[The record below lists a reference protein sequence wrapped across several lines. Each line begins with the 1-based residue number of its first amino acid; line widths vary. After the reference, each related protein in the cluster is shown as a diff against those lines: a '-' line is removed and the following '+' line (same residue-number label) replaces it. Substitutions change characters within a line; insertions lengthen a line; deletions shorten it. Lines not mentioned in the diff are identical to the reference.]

1 MPLRLEKVWTDAAS
15 YRSRIFRPADV
26 LLPSHE
32 SSAWG
37 GVPHSCFSRWDVLSG
52 WQPWSWGEGRGTSRK
67 RKEDPVFLRPSATQV
82 HTQGEHTHAP
92 GLWLKLV
99 WCTLGGTSWRFGNGA
114 GMEQGQTKSQPSF
127 SQVTKHKTKD
137 PGVALGDCDLTR
149 CISQVLFI
157 CLEPT

>member
-1 MPLRLEKVWTDAAS
+1 MQHPIDPEFSGQLTSFYPVMRAQHGEGCLIHAFQDEMYYLAGSPEAEVKGE
-15 YRSRIFRPADV
+15 V
-26 LLPSHE
+26 LL
-32 SSAWG
+32 
-37 GVPHSCFSRWDVLSG
+37 
-52 WQPWSWGEGRGTSRK
+52 GRGRRTLSSS
-67 RKEDPVFLRPSATQV
+67 DPSATQV

-99 WCTLGGTSWRFGNGA
+99 WCTLGGTSWRFGKGA
-114 GMEQGQTKSQPSF
+114 EMEQGQTKSQPSF
-127 SQVTKHKTKD
+127 SRVTKHKTKE